1 MEDNVCVAS
10 TLQHS
15 GCQDSCHSSH
25 RVWYVKMRNNMQ
37 KYRKIDFASQMWHEF
52 VGYVIHNCQP
62 CMRFFI
68 ASFVQCSGRIMRYH
82 TLAGVLIT
90 CSYKYRPV
98 ATDPAKMIQKYM
110 SGRQNSIQLG
120 ALWDIGIVF
129 RSSLYRFTSVW
140 GMYVWYGNEWVTNI
154 NEIEL

>member
-1 MEDNVCVAS
+1 MYALLRPFSIPDARTRV
-10 TLQHS
+10 TRR
-15 GCQDSCHSSH
+15 H

-37 KYRKIDFASQMWHEF
+37 KISKNRLRFTMWHEF

-82 TLAGVLIT
+82 TLAGILIT

-98 ATDPAKMIQKYM
+98 ATDPCKNDIQNYINTRPPLKPLKPACCNALIKCQARHVWAMI
-110 SGRQNSIQLG
+110 
-120 ALWDIGIVF
+120 V
-129 RSSLYRFTSVW
+129 
-140 GMYVWYGNEWVTNI
+140 
-154 NEIEL
+154 